1 MAPRTRSSSTGS
13 KRFSSARDFRPLGL
27 GARFQLCFVVRIDMG
42 DPIPAERQAER
53 LDFKSGHYPKLR
65 LAAAGGATIFA
76 NIVMPTSVHLPAE
89 LLEAVDQR
97 ARALKISRNQLVVRA
112 LEREVRGGN
121 EWSPGFFE
129 ALSSTGPELTRDVD
143 ELLSHVRHARHSKP
157 ARRL

>member
-1 MAPRTRSSSTGS
+1 
-13 KRFSSARDFRPLGL
+13 
-27 GARFQLCFVVRIDMG
+27 
-42 DPIPAERQAER
+42 
-53 LDFKSGHYPKLR
+53 
-65 LAAAGGATIFA
+65 
-76 NIVMPTSVHLPAE
+76 MPTSVHLPAE